1 MHRDVTKT
9 GSFASKGYKGKIEVT
24 TETMEKMKNRVIK
37 ALVSPI
43 VVVFVCLFAAAT
55 CFALSNDVVMRHIGI
70 GYDKIKP
77 SKELTTKVY
86 SITDKYDEIEVNR
99 GVKVVYQVVAGTP
112 SAEVTAPDNLI
123 DHVEVSVRKGTL
135 VITIEE
141 GVQIS
146 GSLNTTVTVSGPAIK
161 EYSVSSAGQIF
172 VESAINVSGKIDL
185 DASSAGRIEFF
196 KEIKAKEVSI
206 EASSASK
213 IITAS
218 IVSDDVE
225 IEASSA
231 ANVSINKVK
240 GAKCEVETSSA
251 SSVSIEGC
259 ELGKLDASASSA
271 SKISVSGKA
280 YNATLDASSGASVG
294 GNDLT
299 VKNGAVKRKSS
310 GGRVTTK

>member
-1 MHRDVTKT
+1 
-9 GSFASKGYKGKIEVT
+9 
-24 TETMEKMKNRVIK
+24 MEKMKNKVIK

-43 VVVFVCLFAAAT
+43 VVVCVCLCAAAT
-55 CFALSNDVVMRHIGI
+55 CFALSNDVVIRSIGV
-70 GYDKIKP
+70 GEKIKP
-77 SKELTTKVY
+77 SKNLITKVY
-86 SITDKYDEIEVNR
+86 SITEKYDEIEVHR
-99 GVKVVYQVVAGTP
+99 GVKVDYKVVAGTP

-141 GVQIS
+141 GVQIN
-146 GSLNTTVTVSGPAIK
+146 GSINTTVTVSGPAIG
-161 EYSVSSAGQIF
+161 EYSASSAGQIF
-172 VESAINVSGKIDL
+172 VESAIKTSGKIEL
-185 DASSAGRIEFF
+185 DASSAGRIEFAG
-196 KEIKAKEVSI
+196 EIKAKEVSI

-231 ANVSINKVK
+231 ANVSVDKVK

-251 SSVSIEGC
+251 ASVSIEGC

-271 SKISVSGKA
+271 SKISVSGTA
-280 YNATLDASSGASVG
+280 DNATLDASSGASVG
-294 GNDLT
+294 GGDLT